1 MRKSIILTSFC
12 VFLLLL
18 LSAVSFASMHG
29 LFEGYPIVKVIVD
42 GKEIKGD
49 VPAINFKGRTMVPVR
64 FVSEALG
71 ADIAWD
77 AEKETAVITTNV
89 AGTPTPI
96 KPAPAPAKNE
106 HTVKDSS
113 GKVLYSFKLN
123 EVTEMTER
131 NRFSDKKPAQVLLI
145 DYTYTNIANK
155 EDLYLGDISFKIVDS
170 AGKIG
175 YTYPNTPTNYPQ
187 SIPQG
192 VTCHAQMI
200 FGIDSKSDSVKIYFY
215 ENLFGEATA
224 TFEMPVK

>member
-1 MRKSIILTSFC
+1 MFNQLNPKECFYAQEYYFNKLLCIFIVAAQCCQFC
-12 VFLLLL
+12 LYAR
-18 LSAVSFASMHG
+18 S
-29 LFEGYPIVKVIVD
+29 FEGYPIVKVIVD

-131 NRFSDKKPAQVLLI
+131 NRFSDKSLLR
-145 DYTYTNIANK
+145 
-155 EDLYLGDISFKIVDS
+155 F
-170 AGKIG
+170 
-175 YTYPNTPTNYPQ
+175 
-187 SIPQG
+187 
-192 VTCHAQMI
+192 
-200 FGIDSKSDSVKIYFY
+200 F
-215 ENLFGEATA
+215 
-224 TFEMPVK
+224 